1 MANTPHQNVSGPI
14 RVSEAANLAIHAL
27 AVIAAGPGPLTRTR
41 EIAARLKASLAHLAK
56 VMATLERAGFVY
68 GARGPAGGYRL
79 ARPASRISLKEVYE
93 AVEGPMQTR
102 ACLFGRP
109 VCEENGC
116 VLSDYIGGLNR
127 ALAGKLAGVK
137 VSDLVEGFGGKN
149 GK

>member
-1 MANTPHQNVSGPI
+1 MANISRPNDSGPF

-41 EIAARLKASLAHLAK
+41 EIASRLHASLAHLAK

-79 ARPASRISLKEVYE
+79 ARPAKSISLKQVYE
-93 AVEGPMQTR
+93 AVEGPMR
-102 ACLFGRP
+102 IRKCLFGKP
-109 VCEENGC
+109 VCDAGGC
-116 VLSDYIGGLNR
+116 VLSDYFGKLNR
-127 ALAGKLAGVK
+127 DVAARLERARLT
-137 VSDLVEGFGGKN
+137 DLTREFGGKN

>member
-1 MANTPHQNVSGPI
+1 MTNRARPTGPGPV

-27 AVIAAGPGPLTRTR
+27 AVIAASPDPLTRTR

-79 ARPASRISLKEVYE
+79 ARPARSMSLKEVYE
-93 AVEGPMQTR
+93 AVEGPMQVYS
-102 ACLFGRP
+102 CLFGEP
-109 VCEENGC
+109 VCESDGC
-116 VLSDYIGGLNR
+116 VLSDYFGRLNR
-127 ALAGKLAGVK
+127 GLVRKLAKVK
-137 VSDLVEGFGGKN
+137 VSDLIGEFGGDS